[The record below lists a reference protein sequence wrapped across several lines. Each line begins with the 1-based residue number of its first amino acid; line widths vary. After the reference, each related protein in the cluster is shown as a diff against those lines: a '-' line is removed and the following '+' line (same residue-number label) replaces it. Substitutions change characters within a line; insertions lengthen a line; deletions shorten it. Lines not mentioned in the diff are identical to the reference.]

1 MKIAFFLLPKAEVV
15 YMNED
20 ATMRQVIER
29 MEYHNYTAIP
39 ILDKDGKYV
48 GTITEGDLLWKM
60 KHTPNLTFENTESV
74 SLKEIEQ
81 KMVNLP
87 VHIDAEIDDL
97 LSLAIA
103 QNFVPVVDDQG
114 IFIGIIR
121 RRDIINYCKE
131 LLEKTN
137 LHKKERLS

>member
-39 ILDKDGKYV
+39 ILDKEGKYV

-137 LHKKERLS
+137 LYKKERLS

>member
-81 KMVNLP
+81 KVVNLP

>member
-39 ILDKDGKYV
+39 ILDKEGKYV

-60 KHTPNLTFENTESV
+60 KHTANLTFENTESV

-121 RRDIINYCKE
+121 RRDIINYCKD
-131 LLEKTN
+131 LVEKTN
-137 LHKKERLS
+137 LHKKERSF